1 MLDNFRSNMRG
12 IATVIVVIIG
22 GIFAFS
28 GTGSLFISG
37 TGAEAALIV
46 NDETVSALRVQQVLL
61 TERQRILRE
70 NPTLDP
76 AILDD
81 ELIRP
86 QVLQQLIGR
95 KVIAQSAAAQ
105 GFDMSSK
112 AVSEVIVANQGFQSG
127 GQFNKEVFQYA
138 IRNQGYTS
146 ATFVEMVKEDM
157 IIQQLIQ
164 GLSNTNFVT
173 QTELE
178 NLAKFTE
185 QARDYYYLT
194 LPMAPIVDALNISEQ
209 QILDQYEQTKAQYQT
224 DVEVRVEAIELSGTM
239 LMAEQSVS
247 EKQIQARFDQEAE
260 TVNTADSLQAA
271 HLLLTDPSAETIQEI
286 LAKLDA
292 GNDFA
297 ALAKEYSD
305 DFASADTGGDL
316 GFTAGSTFPEA
327 FETALAALDVG
338 QVSGPV
344 ETDAGTHFIKL
355 LDRQLETFELAAE
368 SARIEEELLQEAS
381 SDLLVEKLEM
391 LKEMSFNSETLA
403 EVATD
408 LGLEAQISEPFSRA
422 GGTGVTAFPAVVK
435 AAFSPEVLEDK
446 YASEVLDLGGDRY
459 VVIKLHEY
467 LPARQKEFAEV
478 KADVTA
484 QLRGDIAQQTI
495 EEQGTA
501 LLARVEAGDSVES
514 VAKSAGLEWQA
525 VQKVVR
531 ADRSVNEEVKAAVFQ
546 LNTPVDGES
555 VISGFSARNGDYVI
569 ASLQAVT
576 EGDASSM
583 SREQKASLIYALQT
597 TNSSR
602 ELQAFQASLT
612 ADADITR

>member
-286 LAKLDA
+286 QAKLDA

-316 GFTAGSTFPEA
+316 GFTSGSTFPEA

-467 LPARQKEFAEV
+467 RPARQKEFAEV

-484 QLRGDIAQQTI
+484 QLSGDIAQQTI

-525 VQKVVR
+525 AQKVVR

>member
-271 HLLLTDPSAETIQEI
+271 HLLLTDPSAKTIQEI
-286 LAKLDA
+286 QAKLDA

-316 GFTAGSTFPEA
+316 GFTSGSTFPEA

-446 YASEVLDLGGDRY
+446 YASEVLDLSGDRY

-501 LLARVEAGDSVES
+501 LLARVAAGDSVES

-525 VQKVVR
+525 AQKVVR